1 MQETYKRSTVDELY
15 YREESC
21 IYTGGPDAI
30 FSVIAITLSLFFK
43 LTIYEKVSHTLE
55 LAELKVRI

>member
-30 FSVIAITLSLFFK
+30 FSVIAYHS
-43 LTIYEKVSHTLE
+43 E
-55 LAELKVRI
+55 LILQTYYIWEGKPYLGTSRT